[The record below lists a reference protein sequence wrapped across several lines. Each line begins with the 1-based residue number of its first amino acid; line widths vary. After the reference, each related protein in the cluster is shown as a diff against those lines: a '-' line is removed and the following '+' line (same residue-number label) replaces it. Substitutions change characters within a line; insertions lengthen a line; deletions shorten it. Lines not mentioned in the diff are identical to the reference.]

1 MSSLRGYT
9 QDYASTMQRS
19 DDGVVG
25 VNSDSFGA
33 SPIKDVS
40 SAALTGPLIWS
51 GQDFQGDQAY
61 TLRLS
66 HEEASE
72 VDSALA
78 GFKGQ
83 FQWTLNHSTSQVEL
97 TNGE

>member
-1 MSSLRGYT
+1 
-9 QDYASTMQRS
+9 MQRS

-33 SPIKDVS
+33 SPMKDVY
-40 SAALTGPLIWS
+40 SAALTGPLVWS

-72 VDSALA
+72 VNNALA
-78 GFKGQ
+78 SFKGE
-83 FQWTLNHSTSQVEL
+83 FQWIPNNNTSQVEL
-97 TNGE
+97 ANGD